1 MNIYVME
8 LIAVL
13 PGTVPVLICR
23 RGLRSKVMMNE
34 VLSTFFEFWSK
45 HQLKLLED
53 TVIQFL
59 VLRIEK
65 WTQRQNLKRWN
76 GYKEAVMKQKEHVS
90 KIAENFRWPCR
101 PYRLRIS
108 KTTFYT
114 PNRLLSSRFEYQRNQ
129 SLKDTCL
136 MNKIFWSNIQ
146 ANVRFARRL
155 RIYDPGLK
163 DAPIA

>member
-1 MNIYVME
+1 MLYEPMNIYGME

-65 WTQRQNLKRWN
+65 WTQRQNLKR
-76 GYKEAVMKQKEHVS
+76 
-90 KIAENFRWPCR
+90 
-101 PYRLRIS
+101 
-108 KTTFYT
+108 
-114 PNRLLSSRFEYQRNQ
+114 
-129 SLKDTCL
+129 
-136 MNKIFWSNIQ
+136 
-146 ANVRFARRL
+146 
-155 RIYDPGLK
+155 
-163 DAPIA
+163 